1 MSISKRGGVPK
12 WIKRGKGKV
21 PEGGGS
27 NNPMNFKKANARKPR
42 PDTGKKISMFPNQT
56 KK

>member
-12 WIKRGKGKV
+12 WVKRGKGKV
-21 PEGGGS
+21 PIGVGS
-27 NNPMNFKKANARKPR
+27 NRPMKFKKANARKPR
-42 PDTGKKISMFPNQT
+42 PDTGKKISKFPHKP